1 MINTMKTLFTIAFT
15 LFLSSLST
23 VQAQTTIEQ
32 LLNSP
37 ARWAEDKKADLK
49 RKPAQFIQFLD
60 IQPGMKVLDV
70 FSGAG
75 YYTEIV
81 AAVVGPNGHV
91 DAHNNQAY
99 VNYIGAEKLAKRYQ
113 NNRLPNVKL
122 ITQEANGLSL
132 KDNYYDRVLLVLSF
146 HDLFYVDE
154 KNGWPAIDAQA
165 FMKVIGQTINQN
177 GVVGII
183 DHSAAAGT
191 DISSAQTAHR
201 IDPAII
207 VKKMQEW
214 GFKLV
219 GEEDYLRNKLDPLT
233 VPMWDESIRGK
244 TDRVVMKFVY
254 PK

>member
-1 MINTMKTLFTIAFT
+1 MKTLFTIAFSFIICT
-15 LFLSSLST
+15 IAP
-23 VQAQTTIEQ
+23 VQAQTTAEQ

-37 ARWAEDKKADLK
+37 NRSTEDKEADLR

-60 IQPGMKVLDV
+60 IQAGMKVLDV
-70 FSGAG
+70 FSGSG

-81 AAVVGPNGHV
+81 AGVVGPNGHV

-99 VNYIGAEKLAKRYQ
+99 VDYIGADKLAKRYQ
-113 NNRLPNVKL
+113 NNRLPNVNQ

-154 KNGWPAIDAQA
+154 KNGWPAIDAPA
-165 FMKVIGQTINQN
+165 FMQVIGQTLNRN

-191 DISSAQTAHR
+191 DITSAQTAHR

-214 GFKLV
+214 GFTLV

>member
-1 MINTMKTLFTIAFT
+1 MKTLFTIAFT
-15 LFLSSLST
+15 FFFACVAA
-23 VQAQTTIEQ
+23 VQAQTSVEQ

-37 ARWAEDKKADLK
+37 NRSAEDKKSDLT
-49 RKPAQFIQFLD
+49 RKPAKFIQFLD
-60 IQPGMKVLDV
+60 IQPAMQVLDV
-70 FSGAG
+70 FSGTG

-81 AAVVGPNGHV
+81 AGVVGPTGHV

-113 NNRLPNVKL
+113 NNRLPNVNQ
-122 ITQEANGLSL
+122 ITQEANTLSL

-154 KNGWPAIDAQA
+154 KNGWPAIDATT
-165 FMKVIGQTINQN
+165 FMKVIGQTLNQN

-183 DHSAAAGT
+183 DHAAAPGT

-214 GFKLV
+214 GFTLI
-219 GEEDYLRNKLDPLT
+219 GEEDYLRNNLDPLT
-233 VPMWDESIRGK
+233 VPMWDESISGK
-244 TDRVVMKFVY
+244 TDRIVMKFAY